1 MGCYFN
7 VRKAGTQ
14 LPKGAVKF
22 TCCRRESVALLQ
34 YPRPRFVYKSKP
46 IFITVR

>member
-1 MGCYFN
+1 MGWYFN

-22 TCCRRESVALLQ
+22 TCCRRESVALRQ
-34 YPRPRFVYKSKP
+34 YHRTRVVYKSKP
-46 IFITVR
+46 IIITIR